1 MVQTTLVA
9 AAAAIPLQS
18 TSTRP
23 PTMRKLIAAVLILLI
38 IIKFIMPIDYE
49 KNESVDTNSTT
60 YSLTGPNFSLSLTVD
75 SRRN

>member
-1 MVQTTLVA
+1 
-9 AAAAIPLQS
+9 
-18 TSTRP
+18 
-23 PTMRKLIAAVLILLI
+23 MRKLIAAVLILLL
-38 IIKFIMPIDYE
+38 IKFIVSIDYE

>member
-1 MVQTTLVA
+1 M
-9 AAAAIPLQS
+9 AIPLQS

-23 PTMRKLIAAVLILLI
+23 PSSLTMRKLIAAVLILLI

-49 KNESVDTNSTT
+49 KNESVDTTSTT
-60 YSLTGPNFSLSLTVD
+60 YSFTGPNFSLSLTVD

>member
-1 MVQTTLVA
+1 
-9 AAAAIPLQS
+9 
-18 TSTRP
+18 
-23 PTMRKLIAAVLILLI
+23 MRKLIAAALILLI

-75 SRRN
+75 SRRD

>member
-1 MVQTTLVA
+1 MVA
-9 AAAAIPLQS
+9 AAAAITLQS

-23 PTMRKLIAAVLILLI
+23 RPMRKLIAAVLILLI

-60 YSLTGPNFSLSLTVD
+60 YSLAGPNFSLSLTVD